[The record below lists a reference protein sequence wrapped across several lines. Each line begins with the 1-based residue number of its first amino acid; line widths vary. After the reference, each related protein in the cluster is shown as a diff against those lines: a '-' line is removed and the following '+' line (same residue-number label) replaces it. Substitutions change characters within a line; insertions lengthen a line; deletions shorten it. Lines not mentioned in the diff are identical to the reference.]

1 MRGSHNRVLSLGGR
15 SFMQVVRASLSYRP
29 QYTSAAQCG
38 HHCSDLRFGR
48 AVDQSLVGVGRRS
61 AAYPSRDLRSTI
73 SAERDHSP
81 DTDCRSRATAHGG
94 GAAGGPRAL
103 GNGLSP
109 NPPRQGSPFCLID
122 IPRYRSGRFVLDA
135 RRFGATVA

>member
-1 MRGSHNRVLSLGGR
+1 
-15 SFMQVVRASLSYRP
+15 MQVVRASLSYRP

-81 DTDCRSRATAHGG
+81 DTDCRSRAAAHGG

-109 NPPRQGSPFCLID
+109 NPPAPGLSFLPHL
-122 IPRYRSGRFVLDA
+122 
-135 RRFGATVA
+135 